1 MRVSIVTPTID
12 RSTFIDE
19 AVESVERQGY
29 PDVEHTVVHDGS
41 RAFTDALQYRHPQ
54 LKILAGPGQ
63 GPTAA
68 IAAGIATATGEFVF
82 FLSSDDRLAVHALA
96 ALDQAART
104 RPDVGIWTGGTRIF
118 RTYQGHPETTIRKLV
133 SPRATAATLVNL
145 LDGLTLYTARFI
157 RRSVYTT
164 LGNLDLRFPES
175 SDREFLVRAALEGVV
190 EAPLGVMVS
199 ELRQHA
205 GSHTMHGVR
214 NVVPPYLAEHLRLAD
229 QWLGRRELPP
239 GVAQSLR
246 NWRAREALRG
256 VFYQLRAGQ
265 RPQAMRS
272 LCVAVSSDPL
282 WLLRATTVPAA
293 WWRRHRS

>member
-1 MRVSIVTPTID
+1 MRVSVVTPTID

-19 AVESVERQGY
+19 AVASVERQGY
-29 PDVEHTVVHDGS
+29 RDVEHIVVHDGS
-41 RAFTDALQYRHPQ
+41 RAFTDALQKRHPQ
-54 LKILAGPGQ
+54 LKILAGSGQ

-68 IAAGIATATGEFVF
+68 IAAGIAAATGEFVF
-82 FLSSDDRLAVHALA
+82 FLSSDDRLAAHAFA
-96 ALDQAART
+96 ALDQTARA
-104 RPDVGIWTGGTRIF
+104 RPEVGVWTGGTRIF
-118 RTYQGHPETTIRKLV
+118 RTAEGHPETTIRELV

-175 SDREFLVRAALEGVV
+175 SDREFLVRAALEGIV
-190 EAPLGVMVS
+190 EVPLGVIVS

-229 QWLGRRELPP
+229 LWLGRSGLPP
-239 GVAQSLR
+239 SVVRGLH
-246 NWRAREALRG
+246 NWRAREALRA
-256 VFYQLRAGQ
+256 VLYQLRAGQ
-265 RPQAMRS
+265 RQQAMRS
-272 LCVAVSSDPL
+272 LCAAVSSDPL
-282 WLLRATTVPAA
+282 WLLRATTVLAA

>member
-1 MRVSIVTPTID
+1 MRVSIITPTID

-19 AVESVERQGY
+19 AVASVERQGY
-29 PDVEHTVVHDGS
+29 PDIDHIVVHDGS
-41 RAFTDALQYRHPQ
+41 HAFTDALQYRHPQ

-68 IAAGIATATGEFVF
+68 IAAAIAAATGEFIF
-82 FLSSDDRLAVHALA
+82 FLSSDDRLAIHALST
-96 ALDQAART
+96 LDQAARA

-118 RTYQGHPETTIRKLV
+118 RTAQGHPETTIRELV
-133 SPRATAATLVNL
+133 SPRETAATLVNL

-164 LGNLDLRFPES
+164 FGNLDLRFPES
-175 SDREFLVRAALEGVV
+175 SDREFLVRAALEGTV

-229 QWLGRRELPP
+229 LWLNRSDLPP
-239 GVAQSLR
+239 SVVRSFR
-246 NWRAREALRG
+246 NWRAREALRTAL
-256 VFYQLRAGQ
+256 YQLRAGQ
-265 RPQAMRS
+265 RQQAMRS
-272 LCVAVSSDPL
+272 LCVAVSGDPL
-282 WLLRATTVPAA
+282 WLLRATTVLAA